1 MRCCSVEYD
10 NTQDPEEF
18 LEEFKLLPLD
28 VRQALNFRRT
38 YFYFIN
44 YVMVLFQKQGL
55 PTFRT
60 LEDLIEYDK
69 EDRKLRQ
76 LIHNYLHA
84 QLLIRH
90 KRKEGK
96 YTE

>member
-1 MRCCSVEYD
+1 
-10 NTQDPEEF
+10 
-18 LEEFKLLPLD
+18 
-28 VRQALNFRRT
+28 
-38 YFYFIN
+38 
-44 YVMVLFQKQGL
+44 MVLFQKQGL
-55 PTFRT
+55 PTFNT

-69 EDRKLRQ
+69 DDRKLRQ

-96 YTE
+96 YTEQEHKCNKVSIDRYELQTNKNRQIANKMTTISLSPNEL